1 MEIKNIHTDVN
12 NMIKRDGNRN
22 KIRELKSN
30 KRYQKYS
37 LAKSLKSD
45 KSLNKNNGILNA
57 NGSEN

>member
-12 NMIKRDGNRN
+12 NMIKRDGSRN
-22 KIRELKSN
+22 KIKELKSN

-45 KSLNKNNGILNA
+45 KSLNKNNGTLNA